1 MARHRVAPR
10 SAQRAVSAGTGA
22 SARAD
27 ARRAPTSPTPGT
39 HRALSRSVV
48 ARRIALPAAS
58 VAVASVVT
66 VGGAVAFAS
75 DGTGS
80 AIPAQRPASTAPAA
94 DPATTVGSV
103 AAHGVNAATV
113 ATTGTPADPTSGAA
127 TTGGAV
133 AASPNDAA
141 AITDAIRHSE
151 LTSQVPADAYQVVG
165 AKVSRSDPTWAWA
178 QLLPVSDTV
187 DRAQGVLHRT
197 ASGWSLVQL
206 GSYEVGCSVA
216 PSQVRADLALDCPTG
231 TAG

>member
-1 MARHRVAPR
+1 
-10 SAQRAVSAGTGA
+10 
-22 SARAD
+22 
-27 ARRAPTSPTPGT
+27 
-39 HRALSRSVV
+39 VV

-66 VGGAVAFAS
+66 VGGVAFAS

-94 DPATTVGSV
+94 DPAAAVGSV
-103 AAHGVNAATV
+103 AADGVRASTASTSQAPAGLSDATAA
-113 ATTGTPADPTSGAA
+113 GAA
-127 TTGGAV
+127 V
-133 AASPNDAA
+133 ASPSDAA

-151 LTSQVPADAYQVVG
+151 LTSQVPANAYQVVG

-216 PSQVRADLALDCPTG
+216 PPQVRADLTLDCPPG